1 MIRGL
6 YIAASGMLTKQA
18 QQENL
23 SNNIANI
30 NTPGFKKDKVAL
42 KTFEEVL
49 IQNRDRSIGGK
60 NFKNKLGFLDYG
72 VGIDANKTFFNQGII
87 EETGRSLDFA
97 IDGEGFFTVLNDKNE
112 IKYTRDGRFKI
123 NQEGYLVNT
132 SGDRVLGVDAN
143 NNTVPIVVE
152 NSNIQLDN
160 EGAIKVGTGKVKFM
174 ISSFNNANELIKEAN
189 NCYTSTA
196 APGLIDGNIK
206 QNSLERSNVDAIE
219 TITEMISI
227 MRSYESSQK
236 VLQQMDET
244 LGKSVNEVGSIK

>member
-6 YIAASGMLTKQA
+6 YIAASGMLTKQV

-49 IQNRDRSIGGK
+49 IENRDRAIGSK
-60 NFKNKLGFLDYG
+60 NFKNKLGYLDYG
-72 VGIDANKTFFNQGII
+72 VGIDDNKTFFSQGII
-87 EETGRSLDFA
+87 EETGRNLDFA
-97 IDGEGFFTVLNDKNE
+97 IEGPGFFTVLDENNN
-112 IKYTRDGRFKI
+112 IRYSRDGRFKLDSD
-123 NQEGYLVNT
+123 GYLVN
-132 SGDRVLGVDAN
+132 SAGYRIVGIDQN
-143 NNTVPIVVE
+143 NNRVPIKVSNSDIKLSNDGYIQGE
-152 NSNIQLDN
+152 NGPL
-160 EGAIKVGTGKVKFM
+160 KFQ
-174 ISSFNNANELIKEAN
+174 ISSFNGGDDLIKDSN
-189 NCYTSTA
+189 NCYIAKNNPIT
-196 APGLIDGNIK
+196 IDGNVK

-227 MRSYESSQK
+227 MRSYESNQK

-244 LGKSVNEVGSIK
+244 LGKTVNEVGSVR

>member
-6 YIAASGMLTKQA
+6 YIAASGMLTKQV

-30 NTPGFKKDKVAL
+30 NTAGFKKDKIAL

-49 IQNRDRSIGGK
+49 IENRDRSIGGK
-60 NFKNKLGFLDYG
+60 NFKNKLGYLDYG
-72 VGIDANKTFFNQGII
+72 VGVDQNKTFFNQGII
-87 EETGRSLDFA
+87 EETGRNLDFA
-97 IDGEGFFTVLNDKNE
+97 IDGEGFFTVLDDNNN
-112 IKYTRDGRFKI
+112 IKYSRDGRFKI
-123 NQEGYLVNT
+123 NQKGYLVNS
-132 SGDRVLGVDAN
+132 SGSKVLGIDKNKKPTPIKLVD
-143 NNTVPIVVE
+143 
-152 NSNIQLDN
+152 SNIQLGND
-160 EGAIKVGTGKVKFM
+160 GIIHGSDDGTKFL
-174 ISSFNNANELIKEAN
+174 ISSFNSENELKKDSE
-189 NCYTSTA
+189 NCFISNTA
-196 APGLIDGNIK
+196 PNVIGGNVK

-244 LGKSVNEVGSIK
+244 LGKTVNEVGSVR